1 VYLVRNERHFCL
13 YDFAQGRRFEP
24 DFVLLSQN
32 KLSQCH
38 YQFFIE
44 PKGKHL
50 QQIDKWKED
59 FLLEIK
65 ENYKALTGVNK
76 TTTYSNDKYKIVGL
90 EFYNHSDENSF
101 KSSLTTQLGV
111 NNVI

>member
-1 VYLVRNERHFCL
+1 MIWRWLIFVVIHTIIDDINNGYKNVYLVRNERHFCL

-32 KLSQCH
+32 KNSQCH

-50 QQIDKWKED
+50 QQMDKWKED
-59 FLLEIK
+59 FLLEIEK
-65 ENYKALTGVNK
+65 NYKALTGV
-76 TTTYSNDKYKIVGL
+76 TWTESSKI
-90 EFYNHSDENSF
+90 
-101 KSSLTTQLGV
+101 
-111 NNVI
+111 